1 MKIARTLL
9 GISLFLIVGC
19 SKTSNDSSS
28 EVSGSSP
35 STAASAAPA
44 ENKKSPTEWTAN
56 EILQQLLARYR
67 QAKTYRDNAVVRLSF
82 RRDGQPMAE
91 EAPAAVALERPSKL
105 SIVAYQATVKCDGKE
120 IKARIDDPLSGN
132 LDGQIVVRPATTPIR
147 LADLADDR
155 LLYDILASRLGRQ
168 AIQLELL
175 LENKGLVA
183 AFGSDVACQRL
194 NDAMHSGRDC
204 FRVEVPS
211 AAGPL
216 TFW

>member
-1 MKIARTLL
+1 
-9 GISLFLIVGC
+9 
-19 SKTSNDSSS
+19 
-28 EVSGSSP
+28 
-35 STAASAAPA
+35 
-44 ENKKSPTEWTAN
+44 
-56 EILQQLLARYR
+56 LARYR

-120 IKARIDDPLSGN
+120 IKARVDDPLSGN
-132 LDGQIVVRPATTPIR
+132 LDGQIVVRPATTFKM
-147 LADLADDR
+147 ADLADDR

-168 AIQLELL
+168 PIQLELL

-183 AFGSDVACQRL
+183 AFASDVACQRL
-194 NDAMHSGRDC
+194 NDDTHSGRDC

-216 TFW
+216 TFWVDQTDLL